1 MNREESKSLAAA
13 AQWIYGS
20 IKSDNSLL
28 EPSEQEDDNR
38 NLPTI
43 TEEQD
48 FKITEVMA

>member
-38 NLPTI
+38 KLPTI
-43 TEEQD
+43 TEEQE